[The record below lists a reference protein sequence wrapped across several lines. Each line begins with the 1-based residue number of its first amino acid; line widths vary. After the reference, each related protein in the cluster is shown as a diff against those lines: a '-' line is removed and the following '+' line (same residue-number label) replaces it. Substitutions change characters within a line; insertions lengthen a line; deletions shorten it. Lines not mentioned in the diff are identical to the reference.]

1 MSAVFFYGL
10 FMDAALL
17 REKGLHPICVGSA
30 ELSDYQIRIGSRA
43 TLVPSVGSAA
53 FGVVMELTAEE
64 AESLYSEP
72 SVSDY
77 RPETIR
83 VQLIDGAGTIEA
95 ICYNLPPDFTDTG
108 TNVAYAEQLSA
119 LVLKLGFAAPY
130 ADEIAQF
137 VTRRSFEVQGY

>member
-30 ELSDYQIRIGSRA
+30 ELFDYQIRIGSRA

-64 AESLYSEP
+64 AESLTP
-72 SVSDY
+72 SQASV
-77 RPETIR
+77 TIGPR
-83 VQLIDGAGTIEA
+83 
-95 ICYNLPPDFTDTG
+95 
-108 TNVAYAEQLSA
+108 
-119 LVLKLGFAAPY
+119 PY
-130 ADEIAQF
+130 AC
-137 VTRRSFEVQGY
+137 SS